1 MCTLAEVYSLLLSA
15 KTTMCVAFVCVCLSA
30 SRYHVAFYHRDVLCV
45 VESVYALYCLS
56 NMCIYSVLYTYT
68 HLYLCRMRILPYLAH
83 SVCVHAVFAPVCLVS
98 HVYHTRNAT
107 KHTSTSCWSCLLRVC
122 ALCVFC
128 TYSTITTCLLTSH
141 TLYHSYSTYTVAA
154 MSCTHHCSVLAL
166 LTGPHIQ
173 PTCLYC
179 TATSPYTHISSSQ
192 HSFSLIYHLNTP

>member
-1 MCTLAEVYSLLLSA
+1 
-15 KTTMCVAFVCVCLSA
+15 MCVAFEGVCLLA
-30 SRYHVAFYHRDVLCV
+30 SRYHVAFYHIGMLRV
-45 VESVYALYCLS
+45 VECVYALYCLS
-56 NMCIYSVLYTYT
+56 SMCIYSVLYTYT

-98 HVYHTRNAT
+98 QVYHTRNAT
-107 KHTSTSCWSCLLRVC
+107 KHTSTSCWSCLLCVC

-141 TLYHSYSTYTVAA
+141 ILYHSYSTYTVAA
-154 MSCTHHCSVLAL
+154 MSCTRHCSVLAL
-166 LTGPHIQ
+166 LTGLHTQ

-179 TATSPYTHISSSQ
+179 SATTPYTHISSPQ